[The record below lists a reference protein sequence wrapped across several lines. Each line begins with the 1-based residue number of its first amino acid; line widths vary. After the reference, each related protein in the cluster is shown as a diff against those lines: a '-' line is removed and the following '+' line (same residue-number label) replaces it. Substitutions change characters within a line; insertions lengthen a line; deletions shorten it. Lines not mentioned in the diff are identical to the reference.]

1 MLAAGFPINDGG
13 MFASLVDSIGS
24 HGQLLPD
31 LVTYNNLNAPFAYPP
46 LAFLLTAGLEQLIPI
61 GTVEWLRWIPLVAS
75 IATIPAF
82 ALLALEITPSRV
94 HAVVATFVYALMPSS
109 FAWLVMGGGLARAP
123 GMLFAILAVYLLAR
137 FLHRRD
143 RSWIAAGVALGLAVV
158 THPQAGLFTALSLSL
173 VALARARGRWAWARV
188 GGAAMIGVAVAAP
201 WILMVVGRYG
211 LAPLTS
217 AGGTGLN
224 PVESVFRL
232 VTFRVTDEPL
242 LGLVGGLAVL
252 GAVYSLAVRRFL
264 LPVWVAAVVLL
275 DPRGSVTFASVPLAM
290 LAASG
295 LLDVVAARVS
305 GVGGDITRT
314 TGWPAAFLRSTAV
327 RAVLVGSLVLAMLS
341 ALLAP
346 YLLGSMA
353 TLSPDTRAAMTW
365 VRDAVPA
372 GSRVVVVTG
381 RDWYEDATAEW
392 FPYLAQRSSV
402 ATVQGYEW
410 LGADAWTKQLDIASS
425 LQAIADS
432 PVASLD
438 SWAASHDVE
447 FDVLFVP
454 KGKLGDA
461 TSPSDCCSVL
471 RDSLRSSGE
480 YVVIYDGPG
489 ATIARRQG
497 A

>member
-1 MLAAGFPINDGG
+1 
-13 MFASLVDSIGS
+13 
-24 HGQLLPD
+24 
-31 LVTYNNLNAPFAYPP
+31 
-46 LAFLLTAGLEQLIPI
+46 
-61 GTVEWLRWIPLVAS
+61 
-75 IATIPAF
+75 
-82 ALLALEITPSRV
+82 
-94 HAVVATFVYALMPSS
+94 
-109 FAWLVMGGGLARAP
+109 
-123 GMLFAILAVYLLAR
+123 
-137 FLHRRD
+137 
-143 RSWIAAGVALGLAVV
+143 
-158 THPQAGLFTALSLSL
+158 
-173 VALARARGRWAWARV
+173 
-188 GGAAMIGVAVAAP
+188 MIGVAVAAP

-242 LGLVGGLAVL
+242 LGLVGGLAAL
-252 GAVYSLAVRRFL
+252 GAVYALAVRRFL

-327 RAVLVGSLVLAMLS
+327 RAVIVGSLVLAMLS

-392 FPYLAQRSSV
+392 FPYLAQRASV

-410 LGADAWTKQLDIASS
+410 LGCGCLDEAAGHRELAPGDRGLAGGLAGLVGGLARRRIRRAVRAQGQARRRHVAIGLLQRAARFAAFLGRVRGHLRRPRRDDRASTGGVMARAGRLWTAFVVVALTVVMAGVVLAVRRLRLVR
-425 LQAIADS
+425 LQARRMLY
-432 PVASLD
+432 VG
-438 SWAASHDVE
+438 W
-447 FDVLFVP
+447 
-454 KGKLGDA
+454 
-461 TSPSDCCSVL
+461 
-471 RDSLRSSGE
+471 RSS
-480 YVVIYDGPG
+480 
-489 ATIARRQG
+489 RS
-497 A
+497 